1 MVKNLST
8 NAYEQIKN
16 MIFTMQL
23 RPGEFISEEKI
34 SEILNCSR
42 TPVREALRQL
52 ANEGLVQMPPQRQAK
67 VSSYDK
73 DYIRHIGVVRLEQDI
88 LSGRLAVYYGSNADF
103 LRLKEYGDCCEKAEL
118 AGDLHVRVKNDI
130 AFHLQIAYIGRNEVL
145 IRNQENLY
153 QQIYIIEYQL
163 AEEIGQE
170 RTLKQIS
177 HHQKIIQALT
187 ERNFDLYQEY
197 IIKHVEVFYDID
209 TNYLL
214 LLKSS
219 H

>member
-1 MVKNLST
+1 MVKNLSMD
-8 NAYEQIKN
+8 AYEQIKN

-23 RPGEFISEEKI
+23 RPGESISEEKI
-34 SEILNCSR
+34 SELLNCSR

-52 ANEGLVQMPPQRQAK
+52 ANEGLVQIHPQRQAK

-73 DYIRHIGVVRLEQDI
+73 DHIRHIGVVRLEQDI

-103 LRLKEYGDCCEKAEL
+103 LSLREYGDCCEKAEQ
-118 AGDLHVRVKNDI
+118 AGNLHIRVKNDI
-130 AFHLQIAYIGRNEVL
+130 AFHLQIAYIGKNEIL

-170 RTLKQIS
+170 KTLKQIS
-177 HHQKIIQALT
+177 HHQEIIQALI
-187 ERNFDLYQEY
+187 ERDFDRYQEY
-197 IIKHVEVFYDID
+197 IIKHIQIFYDID
-209 TNYLL
+209 PNYLR
-214 LLKSS
+214 LLK
-219 H
+219 